1 MKTTFFAFFIIVALS
16 SFGQSFPFDF
26 ENNTPGMLGYDGATF
41 TIVPNPNSTG
51 NSSANVAEI
60 VKVNVSDIWAGG
72 KITNISSLDFS
83 SAATSVLSMKVY
95 TNEPVGTVIKVKL
108 ENPYTCE
115 VDAVTTMSGAW
126 ETLTFDFGIPA
137 PYGSVDLVIM
147 PQPFTDGGGKVFYVD
162 DIQQVP
168 GVIATP
174 RSGLPVTFESGTTDR
189 HFFDFE
195 SAIMES
201 LPNPLVGADNGS
213 PNVGKVIKYL
223 GAPYGGTSIT
233 FSNNVDFVNH
243 PVITMKVLTS
253 APIGTYITLKAEK
266 PFWGEER
273 SVQTTKTEEWETLSF
288 DFTNAPTD
296 LPTFA
301 LMFDFVAGSA
311 NVGDG
316 TIASTFYF
324 DDIKYAN
331 VPLSI
336 EENDGATAFIVRP
349 NPSSDYWLVSNTIGL
364 SFNVEVYDV
373 KGQLVG
379 HFESNQGLEV
389 TIDASI
395 YASGVYY
402 AKVTSATGSETI
414 RLIKR

>member
-1 MKTTFFAFFIIVALS
+1 MKTTFFAFFMIVALS

-83 SAATSVLSMKVY
+83 SAVTSVLSMKVY

-115 VDAVTTMSGAW
+115 VDAVTTMRGAW

-349 NPSSDYWLVSNTIGL
+349 NPSSDYWLVSNTTGL
-364 SFNVEVYDV
+364 SFNAEVYDV

>member
-1 MKTTFFAFFIIVALS
+1 MKTSFISFLMLAAFS

-26 ENNTPGMLGYDGATF
+26 ENNTPGMIGYDGATF
-41 TIVPNPNSTG
+41 TIVPNPNSSG

-60 VKVNVSDIWAGG
+60 VKVNVADIWAGG
-72 KITNISSLDFS
+72 KITNVSSLDFS
-83 SAATSVLSMKVY
+83 STATSILSMKVF

-115 VDAVTTMSGAW
+115 VDAVTTVSGAW

-137 PYGSVDLVIM
+137 PFGSVDLVIM
-147 PQPFTDGGGKVFYVD
+147 PQPFTDGGGKTFYID
-162 DIQQVP
+162 DVKQEP
-168 GVIATP
+168 GIIATP
-174 RSGLPVTFESGTTDR
+174 RLGLPVTFESGTTDR

-201 LPNPLVGADNGS
+201 LPNPLVSADNGS
-213 PNVGKVIKYL
+213 SNVGKVVRYL

-233 FSNNVDFVNH
+233 FSNNIDFVNH

-331 VPLSI
+331 VPLSVQ
-336 EENDGATAFIVRP
+336 ENNGANAFIVRP
-349 NPSSDYWLVSNTIGL
+349 NPSSSYWVLSNTMGS
-364 SFNVEVYDV
+364 SFQVKVYDV
-373 KGQLVG
+373 KGQLIDQSK
-379 HFESNQGLEV
+379 SNQGLEV
-389 TIDASI
+389 AIDGTK
-395 YASGVYY
+395 YAAGVYY
-402 AKVTSATGSETI
+402 AKVTTAAGSEI
-414 RLIKR
+414 VRLIKK